1 MSLRFPFRSFFGA
14 AFPVSGGPLSPAPGS
29 KSPSYLEQPEILQGR
44 VEVVSGDTVSLG
56 NRHVRL
62 FGISAPDLEDPWG
75 QTAKWAL
82 VSFCKSKTVHV
93 ELDRG
98 RRSGRDVGRCYLPD
112 GTDLSAAMVEAGLA
126 LDWSRYS
133 GGLYGRF
140 EPAGAR
146 ERLWR
151 VHEQQV
157 ELRYH
162 RPVQVVWSTS
172 GQ

>member
-14 AFPVSGGPLSPAPGS
+14 AFPVPGGPWSSAAGS
-29 KSPSYLEQPEILQGR
+29 KSPSYLDQPELLLGR

-82 VSFCKSKTVHV
+82 VSFSKSKTVHV
-93 ELDRG
+93 ELDQSRRFG
-98 RRSGRDVGRCYLPD
+98 RNVGRCYLPD

-133 GGLYGRF
+133 GGLYRRF
-140 EPAGAR
+140 EPEGAR
-146 ERLWR
+146 QRLWR
-151 VHEQQV
+151 VHDRQI
-157 ELRYH
+157 ELG
-162 RPVQVVWSTS
+162 SL
-172 GQ
+172 